1 MLELSF
7 KLCFML
13 VQSSIICGVISLV
26 LRDEAGFRSFYLKNT
41 HNRQRLL
48 QPGLIPLVLG
58 DEAGFR
64 SFYIYLYIIK
74 HVTNRPRMLQPFNFP
89 ENAMQK
95 RLQQKMLY

>member
-26 LRDEAGFRSFYLKNT
+26 LRDEAGFRSFYLKK
-41 HNRQRLL
+41 HIANRQRML
-48 QPGLIPLVLG
+48 QPGLVPLVQR

-64 SFYIYLYIIK
+64 SFYI
-74 HVTNRPRMLQPFNFP
+74 
-89 ENAMQK
+89 
-95 RLQQKMLY
+95 